1 MEPAGNSVESCVFN
15 TVLTTCSCPSFLACP
30 AMYFRNAGPMST
42 AYTVPFAPTCSANNW
57 VNRPDLQGVLD
68 YTIRRYNHIGAWDVM
83 VLPLSCPEPG
93 CKVLGIN
100 CPWCPGVTLDPEVL
114 SYPIHEGALILVH
127 EALHDYWPYFG
138 HAHVNPRI
146 EKLEAMSWQ
155 VR

>member
-1 MEPAGNSVESCVFN
+1 MITSKFARGIVFGLLLYLVAPALAGTWYTGCGDRYTEQLWLNRAVRHLK
-15 TVLTTCSCPSFLACP
+15 VLRLRCTD
-30 AMYFRNAGPMST
+30 
-42 AYTVPFAPTCSANNW
+42 
-57 VNRPDLQGVLD
+57 PDLQGVLD
-68 YTIRRYNHIGAWDVM
+68 YTIHRYNRIGAWDVM

-138 HAHVNPRI
+138 HAHVDPRI
-146 EKLEAMSWQ
+146 EKLEALSWQ